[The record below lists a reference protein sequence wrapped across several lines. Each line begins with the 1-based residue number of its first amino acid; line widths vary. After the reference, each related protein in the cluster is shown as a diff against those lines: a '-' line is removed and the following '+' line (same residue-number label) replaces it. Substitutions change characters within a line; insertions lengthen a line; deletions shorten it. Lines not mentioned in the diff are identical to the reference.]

1 MAATAGQGVRFE
13 KIGEEPYVVI
23 APAAHR
29 LARSRK
35 VSWQALAAEPWVL
48 TRKPSLARHF
58 VEDSF
63 RSHGLEP
70 PPALCE
76 TVSPVTNARLVAE
89 GVGVSS
95 VPVSTAR
102 EAERGGRV
110 RRVRLQAPQPSAML
124 GMVYRVVAA
133 GHPRIAL
140 LRDAVRHVSGV
151 GRH

>member
-1 MAATAGQGVRFE
+1 VRFE
-13 KIGEEPYVVI
+13 KIGDEPYVVI

-29 LARSRK
+29 LARSRN
-35 VSWQALAAEPWVL
+35 VSWHALAAAPWVL

-70 PPALCE
+70 PLALCE
-76 TVSPVTNARLVAE
+76 TDSPVTNARLVAE
-89 GVGVSS
+89 GVGMSS

-110 RRVRLQAPQPSAML
+110 RRVRLQVPQPGAML
-124 GMVYRVVAA
+124 GLVYRVAA
-133 GHPRIAL
+133 AEHPRIVL
-140 LRDAVRHVSGV
+140 LRDAVWHVSGV
-151 GRH
+151 GRR

>member
-1 MAATAGQGVRFE
+1 M
-13 KIGEEPYVVI
+13 
-23 APAAHR
+23 
-29 LARSRK
+29 
-35 VSWQALAAEPWVL
+35 
-48 TRKPSLARHF
+48 
-58 VEDSF
+58 
-63 RSHGLEP
+63 EP

-76 TVSPVTNARLVAE
+76 TDSPVTNARLVAE

-151 GRH
+151 GQ

>member
-1 MAATAGQGVRFE
+1 
-13 KIGEEPYVVI
+13 
-23 APAAHR
+23 
-29 LARSRK
+29 
-35 VSWQALAAEPWVL
+35 
-48 TRKPSLARHF
+48 
-58 VEDSF
+58 
-63 RSHGLEP
+63 
-70 PPALCE
+70 
-76 TVSPVTNARLVAE
+76 LVAE

-124 GMVYRVVAA
+124 GLVYRVAAA

-140 LRDAVRHVSGV
+140 LRDAVRHVSSA